1 CGCAWP
7 SATQRTWPSEVN
19 GRTSVS
25 ISVALAACARS
36 YGAYA
41 FPQQPATIP
50 MTSEYG
56 KAARNVSSPPGRSGP
71 YDRQPRQPMEEELEH
86 QMYETPA
93 NSVKV
98 SATTEVRELAN
109 TIGQAVALQLEVP
122 ALLTIGH
129 QSINQAIKGIAAAA
143 SDLKATVDLTFQP
156 AFRHEN
162 RTKPLIAFY
171 LAHQRIANRI
181 DVGEEVELTAT
192 KNQKIVS
199 LAGAIAGKAS
209 STHTLQLAPHFSTLR
224 HHFHSLPSQGRPWLP
239 PLLLAA
245 FDCNH
250 LTTTLLGR
258 LGQGAGHWRKV
269 RELKRTHVIALGP
282 EAVTNAVLAIGNARL
297 FLEKDSTD
305 IKVTP
310 EFVKVNRQSGEMNAI
325 RAPPAQGG
333 ARRRKFPGCASS
345 NLSNL
350 ST

>member
-1 CGCAWP
+1 
-7 SATQRTWPSEVN
+7 
-19 GRTSVS
+19 
-25 ISVALAACARS
+25 
-36 YGAYA
+36 
-41 FPQQPATIP
+41 

-181 DVGEEVELTAT
+181 DAGSLPQVRELKRTHVIALGPEAVTNAVLAIGNARLFLEKDSTDIKPAFRHENRTKPLIAFYLAHQRIANRIDVGEEVELTAT

-209 STHTLQLAPHFSTLR
+209 S
-224 HHFHSLPSQGRPWLP
+224 SLPQ
-239 PLLLAA
+239 
-245 FDCNH
+245 
-250 LTTTLLGR
+250 
-258 LGQGAGHWRKV
+258 V

-325 RAPPAQGG
+325 RFNILPE
-333 ARRRKFPGCASS
+333 RI
-345 NLSNL
+345 
-350 ST
+350 

>member
-1 CGCAWP
+1 MNNMLACVEPFPWKPICFGKLKLSFA
-7 SATQRTWPSEVN
+7 AT
-19 GRTSVS
+19 
-25 ISVALAACARS
+25 VAHTRALHTVMSGS

-199 LAGAIAGKAS
+199 LAGAIAGK
-209 STHTLQLAPHFSTLR
+209 
-224 HHFHSLPSQGRPWLP
+224 
-239 PLLLAA
+239 
-245 FDCNH
+245 
-250 LTTTLLGR
+250 
-258 LGQGAGHWRKV
+258 V

-325 RAPPAQGG
+325 RFNILPE
-333 ARRRKFPGCASS
+333 RI
-345 NLSNL
+345 
-350 ST
+350 

>member
-1 CGCAWP
+1 ME
-7 SATQRTWPSEVN
+7 SYHDVLTQW
-19 GRTSVS
+19 
-25 ISVALAACARS
+25 LWS

-209 STHTLQLAPHFSTLR
+209 S
-224 HHFHSLPSQGRPWLP
+224 SLPQ
-239 PLLLAA
+239 
-245 FDCNH
+245 
-250 LTTTLLGR
+250 
-258 LGQGAGHWRKV
+258 V

-305 IKVTP
+305 IKRIGESMQHP
-310 EFVKVNRQSGEMNAI
+310 LELCSYEGLKALPPIGEEYQQGYERVNDRLPKGRQRLHRAAEYRRGIDGRARNNA
-325 RAPPAQGG
+325 
-333 ARRRKFPGCASS
+333 
-345 NLSNL
+345 
-350 ST
+350 